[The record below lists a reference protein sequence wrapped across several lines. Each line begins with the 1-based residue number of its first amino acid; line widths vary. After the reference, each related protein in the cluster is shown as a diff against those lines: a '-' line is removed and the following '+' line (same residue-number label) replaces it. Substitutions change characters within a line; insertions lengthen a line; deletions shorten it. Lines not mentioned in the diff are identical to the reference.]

1 MNSLTIQNY
10 KKLCHLK
17 ICITKTSCDSCQCR
31 NCQHSNL
38 PLVGVHLFQI
48 LLDFCSPYLKAPR
61 GSRDEA
67 TFPNSDTRQMSV
79 VKVTDQPLYPKEK
92 ASQKSLERRLGG
104 PHSPPGHCAEQKNL
118 LALVGN
124 RIPKHLAGSMCL
136 NH

>member
-1 MNSLTIQNY
+1 
-10 KKLCHLK
+10 
-17 ICITKTSCDSCQCR
+17 
-31 NCQHSNL
+31 
-38 PLVGVHLFQI
+38 
-48 LLDFCSPYLKAPR
+48 
-61 GSRDEA
+61 
-67 TFPNSDTRQMSV
+67 MSV